1 MSSNTSLWLSL
12 RNRVFRRLWLI
23 SVVSG
28 VCVAAHDTAATW
40 TMNTL
45 TSSRFLI
52 SMMAT
57 VASLPLFFFTLP
69 AGSLADLVDRKKLL
83 CVMNFWL
90 ALSAGML
97 ALLGAFGLLNPYL
110 ILASVSLTG
119 VGFAFSA
126 PAWSALIPEVVSN
139 EELPSA
145 VTLGGLQLNSCGI
158 IGPALAA
165 LVLSHY
171 PSSWIFGVNALV
183 FLMVV
188 VAIARW
194 KRKEKQSKLPLENFF
209 ESIVGA
215 IRYVRYAPG
224 IQVVLTR
231 NTLFSLFIS
240 VIPALLPVIG
250 LKEVSM
256 NSADLGLLFTS
267 MGVGSVLGAIVI
279 IPRARASF
287 SPNALTILASIM
299 LAVVFVLMAVIR
311 STPLF
316 LAVAALAGASWTMA
330 ASELWVAG
338 QRAMPPWAR
347 GRMNAT
353 HIMLSQGGMA
363 LGGLIWGGSA
373 ASLGVKFTLLAAAAL
388 LLSSLALAFPLSI
401 DFTGK
406 LNFDPA
412 TPATQYH
419 AMLHVPRPDDGP
431 VTITMEFQIDAVNR
445 TRFLQLMREV
455 RLMHLRNGAFSWR
468 LDEDLAER
476 RSFRLEMLVASWSEH
491 LLQHERITKEEQRNL
506 EKAWSLDIR
515 PDGPVVKHFIS
526 VNRELLGGK
535 RVGPCPPPPSGYIPP
550 AELENVGTDRTVH

>member
-1 MSSNTSLWLSL
+1 MTNTSLWLSL
-12 RNRVFRRLWLI
+12 RNPVFRRLWI
-23 SVVSG
+23 ASMVSG
-28 VCVAAHDTAATW
+28 VCVSAHDTAATW
-40 TMNTL
+40 MMNTL

-52 SMMAT
+52 SVMAT

-83 CVMNFWL
+83 CAMNLWL
-90 ALSAGML
+90 AFSAGIL
-97 ALLGAFGLLNPYL
+97 ALLGALDLLNPYV
-110 ILASVSLTG
+110 ILACVFLIG

-126 PAWSALIPEVVSN
+126 PAWSALVPEVVSN

-145 VTLGGLQLNSCGI
+145 VTLGGLQMNLCGI

-165 LVLSHY
+165 VILIHFGA
-171 PSSWIFGVNALV
+171 SWIFAANAVCFLLV
-183 FLMVV
+183 IS
-188 VAIARW
+188 AIAQW
-194 KRKEKQSKLPLENFF
+194 KRKVKQAKLPLENFF
-209 ESIVGA
+209 ESLVGA

-224 IQVVLTR
+224 IQVVLAR
-231 NTLFSLFIS
+231 NVLFSLFIS

-250 LKEVSM
+250 LKEVLM
-256 NSADLGLLFTS
+256 NSADLGFLFTS
-267 MGVGSVLGAIVI
+267 MGVGSVTGAIVV
-279 IPRARASF
+279 IPWARARF
-287 SPNALTILASIM
+287 SPNVLTIFASVL
-299 LAVVFVLMAVIR
+299 LAVVFVLMAVVR
-311 STPLF
+311 TTPLF
-316 LAVAALAGASWTMA
+316 MVVAGLAGISWTTA

-363 LGGLIWGGSA
+363 LGGLVWGGSA

-412 TPATQYH
+412 VTATYYH
-419 AMLHVPRPDDGP
+419 SMLHVPHPEDGP
-431 VTITMEFQIDAVNR
+431 VAITIDFQIDAANR
-445 TRFLQLMREV
+445 ARFLELMRAV
-455 RLMHLRNGAFSWR
+455 RLVHLRNGAFSWR
-468 LDEDLAER
+468 LDEDLSECHL
-476 RSFRLEMLVASWSEH
+476 FRVEMLVASWSEH
-491 LLQHERITKEEQRNL
+491 LLQHERITKEEHINI

-526 VNRELLGGK
+526 VNKELLGGK
-535 RVGPCPPPPSGYIPP
+535 RADPCPPPPAGHGGPIRQEGVN
-550 AELENVGTDRTVH
+550 AEQVV